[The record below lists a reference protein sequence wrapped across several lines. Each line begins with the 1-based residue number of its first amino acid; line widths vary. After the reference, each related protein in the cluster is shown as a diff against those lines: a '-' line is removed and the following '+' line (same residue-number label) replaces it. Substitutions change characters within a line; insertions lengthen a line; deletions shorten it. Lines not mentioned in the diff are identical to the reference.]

1 MNAQVILPFVGL
13 RPFKMSDHHWFH
25 GRDQEIATL
34 LHKICSHRFTAVV
47 GASGS
52 GKSSLVCAGILPRLT
67 QEKWQSILVRP
78 GAAPIAKLAWAL
90 SEAAFEE
97 TSKALIEARAYR
109 YDTILRQSTYGL
121 TEIAE
126 KLAPEAPKLVLVVD
140 QFEELFRYGEEA
152 RGLKKAAMAEESRA
166 FVEQLL
172 IAASHPAGRVHVVI
186 TMRSDFFGNCAA
198 YSGLA
203 EAVSISQY
211 LVPLPNRAQIE
222 TIIRGPVADAGGQI
236 DNMLVQRLLLDI
248 EEEIDLLPTLQ
259 HTLRRLWEVAPEDPK
274 YLRDEDYK
282 TIGGIEGSIHVKA
295 EQIVDS
301 LKQSHKDTLIILKL
315 VMKAITILDEQDRAT
330 RRPQQQS
337 TLLDLATEALGNRES
352 AQASLERVL
361 ETLSSEDASF
371 IQLGTGDDREIDINH
386 EALIRSWQ
394 RLCGEKRDFKSGW
407 LFEERED
414 GRQWWDLVRRVQKK
428 RLLSYSAA
436 RDTHKW
442 IREKKLGSKWCNRY
456 GDTWEIAIR
465 FCRKSLILSGIR
477 ELLIRLFFVPSILL
491 FVFILYFAV
500 LENRILYFTVFK
512 DIN

>member
-1 MNAQVILPFVGL
+1 MNDQVIPPFVGL
-13 RPFKMSDHHWFH
+13 RPFKMSDHHWFR
-25 GRDQEIATL
+25 GRDQEISIL
-34 LHKICSHRFTAVV
+34 LRKICSHRFTAVV

-52 GKSSLVCAGILPRLT
+52 GKSSLVRAGILPRLT
-67 QEKWQSILVRP
+67 QDKWQSILVRP
-78 GAAPIAKLAWAL
+78 GSAPIAKLAWAL

-97 TSKALIEARAYR
+97 TSKALIETRTYR

-126 KLAPEAPKLVLVVD
+126 KLVPEAPKLILVVD

-211 LVPLPNRAQIE
+211 LVPLPNRAQLE

-236 DNMLVQRLLLDI
+236 DNMLVQRLLLDV

-274 YLRDEDYK
+274 HLRDEDYQ

-295 EQIVDS
+295 EQIVGS
-301 LKQSHKDTLIILKL
+301 LKQSHKDTVIILEL

-337 TLLDLATEALGNRES
+337 TLLDLATEALNNRER
-352 AQASLERVL
+352 AEASLERVL
-361 ETLSSEDASF
+361 ETLSSESASF

-394 RLCGEKRDFKSGW
+394 RLCGEKRDFKTGW

-414 GRQWWDLVRRVQKK
+414 GRQWLDLVRRTKK
-428 RLLSYSAA
+428 KQLLSFSDA
-436 RDTHKW
+436 RHIRKW
-442 IREKKLGSKWCNRY
+442 IRKKKLGPKWCSRY
-456 GDTWEIAIR
+456 GDTWETAIQ
-465 FCRKSLILSGIR
+465 FCRKSLILSGVLQILISLFLFPC
-477 ELLIRLFFVPSILL
+477 LLIFSTM
-491 FVFILYFAV
+491 LYFA
-500 LENRILYFTVFK
+500 IFI
-512 DIN
+512 DI